1 MPHYTLLILTFF
13 ALQGHSR
20 LQIVHLHLQALQGE
34 VVLTWLPLVGD
45 EHEDDDDEK
54 EASAGSD
61 AHYGWKRQQAVG
73 HDVDSTRRDVETAD
87 LDLRTVATL
96 AWAMEGNDNER
107 SETSEVDASS
117 PDLLLQLCDEF

>member
-1 MPHYTLLILTFF
+1 MPYYTLPILTFF
-13 ALQGHSR
+13 AFQGHSR

-54 EASAGSD
+54 EASASSD
-61 AHYGWKRQQAVG
+61 AHYGRKRQQAVG

-87 LDLRTVATL
+87 LNLRTVATL
-96 AWAMEGNDNER
+96 AWVMEGNER
-107 SETSEVDASS
+107 SEASEVDASS
-117 PDLLLQLCDEF
+117 PHLLLQLCDEF